1 MDIISMAQHASPKPS
16 GQMEFL
22 RAQFT
27 ILSSCV
33 KRMPSSSSNFPKSS
47 GLSSV
52 AFFPTAMLIPRPL
65 SDSYFLT
72 KSGEPQISTRTM
84 ETFLDRLENRLFPDD
99 SPPDMRET
107 LLLGRAVESAFQTR
121 VTESH
126 VAKLAGIVELVI
138 PLHFHPRQP
147 ARLESPQRRKV
158 RSLRA
163 SDDGDL
169 NAQGLAAA
177 YT

>member
-52 AFFPTAMLIPRPL
+52 AFFPTAMLIPCPL

-72 KSGEPQISTRTM
+72 KSGEPQIATRTI
-84 ETFLDRLENRLFPDD
+84 ESFLDRLENSLFPDD
-99 SPPDMRET
+99 FPPDICET
-107 LLLGRAVESAFQTR
+107 LLLGGAVERAFQIR

-126 VAKLAGIVELVI
+126 MPKLTGIVELVV
-138 PLHFHPRQP
+138 PLYFHPRQP
-147 ARLESPQRRKV
+147 ARLESTQRRKV
-158 RSLRA
+158 R
-163 SDDGDL
+163 
-169 NAQGLAAA
+169 
-177 YT
+177 